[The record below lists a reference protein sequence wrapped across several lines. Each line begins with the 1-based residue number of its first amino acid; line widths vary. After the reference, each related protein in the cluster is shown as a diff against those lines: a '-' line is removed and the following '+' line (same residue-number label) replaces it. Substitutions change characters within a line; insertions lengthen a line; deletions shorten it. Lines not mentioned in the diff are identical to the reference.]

1 MNKKQ
6 YNNVIENTL
15 KHEQSAQIDD
25 SLATARAIFDNMGV
39 ALPQGDMKTVYET
52 IKTDNYMGWKSCTM
66 KEAQAA
72 ANKGTAAIGISED
85 KIVVLSANDEEQ
97 PVTQTAAVMTLD
109 ENTSAFAVEGMRY
122 YSYSYGGTTCQGGC
136 GGNVDI
142 VNYNDRYTYE
152 LVQTFGFTN
161 EVAMLIRSLYDKVDN
176 AFCSETNL
184 QRAWKCSRLLSMFS
198 YDGIPWNNVAASVVS
213 LSNAQGYFTNTLGY
227 TISEYNTMKNAI
239 INQHSN
245 YSTPDFT
252 HMQYAL
258 SARLAYTLD
267 KDDFWANIL
276 TLNTDENISYLAG
289 WLGDATLVENNGT
302 TSMLDDDYCA
312 DLDAENIYRLI
323 LQGRTSVN
331 AINSYYNSLS
341 LCFNRAHQ
349 FLSYISY
356 ATVQEKVFYELIDKH
371 LISYKN
377 SALQQGD
384 IYVANYYTNLIN
396 NEQYHWDKIRTDYS
410 DTYNFL
416 LSLQNQKAHI
426 EKY

>member
-1 MNKKQ
+1 M
-6 YNNVIENTL
+6 
-15 KHEQSAQIDD
+15 
-25 SLATARAIFDNMGV
+25 
-39 ALPQGDMKTVYET
+39 YE
-52 IKTDNYMGWKSCTM
+52 KFAPSF
-66 KEAQAA
+66 
-72 ANKGTAAIGISED
+72 
-85 KIVVLSANDEEQ
+85 ANDSHQSSKTEEYQ
-97 PVTQTAAVMTLD
+97 KSLSEIVLITFYVIKEINFLTL
-109 ENTSAFAVEGMRY
+109 T
-122 YSYSYGGTTCQGGC
+122 
-136 GGNVDI
+136 
-142 VNYNDRYTYE
+142 
-152 LVQTFGFTN
+152 LV
-161 EVAMLIRSLYDKVDN
+161 VRVKLYN

-267 KDDFWANIL
+267 KDDFWANML

-323 LQGRTSVN
+323 LQGRTYVN
-331 AINSYYNSLS
+331 AINSYYNSFS

>member
-15 KHEQSAQIDD
+15 KHENTED
-25 SLATARAIFDNMGV
+25 SLSTARAIFDNMGV
-39 ALPQGDMKTVYET
+39 ALPQGDIKTVYET

-66 KEAQAA
+66 QEAQAA
-72 ANKGTAAIGISED
+72 ADKGTAAMGISED
-85 KIVVLSANDEEQ
+85 RIVVLSAKDEEQ
-97 PVTQTAAVMTLD
+97 PVTQTASVMTLD

-122 YSYSYGGTTCQGGC
+122 YSYSYGGTGQGSC
-136 GGNVDI
+136 GDNIDI
-142 VNYNDRYTYE
+142 GNYNDRYTYE
-152 LVQTFGFTN
+152 LVQTFGFTS
-161 EVAMLIRSLYDKVDN
+161 EVATLIRSLYDRVDN
-176 AFCSETNL
+176 SFCSETGL

-213 LSNAQGYFTNTLGY
+213 LSNAQKYFTNILGY
-227 TISEYNTMKNAI
+227 TVSEYNTMKNAI

-245 YSTPDFT
+245 CSTPDFT

-258 SARLAYTLD
+258 SARLTYTLD
-267 KDDFWANIL
+267 KDDFWANFF

-289 WLGDATLVENNGT
+289 WLGDATLLENNGT
-302 TSMLDDDYCA
+302 TSMADDDYCA

-323 LQGRTSVN
+323 LQGRSSVS
-331 AINSYYNSLS
+331 AINLYYSSLS
-341 LCFNRAHQ
+341 PCFNRAHQ
-349 FLSYISY
+349 FLTYIDY
-356 ATVQEKVFYELIDKH
+356 TTVQRKVFYELIDKH

-384 IYVANYYTNLIN
+384 IFMVNYYTNLISD
-396 NEQYHWDKIRTDYS
+396 EQFHWNRMRIDYP

-416 LSLQNQKAHI
+416 LSLQNKKAHI
-426 EKY
+426 EEY

>member
-15 KHEQSAQIDD
+15 KHEQSAQTDD

-39 ALPQGDMKTVYET
+39 ALPQGDVKTVYET
-52 IKTDNYMGWKSCTM
+52 IKTNNYMGWRSCTM
-66 KEAQAA
+66 QEAQAA
-72 ANKGTAAIGISED
+72 ADKGTPAIGISED
-85 KIVVLSANDEEQ
+85 RIVVLSANDQEQ
-97 PVTQTAAVMTLD
+97 PVVQTASVMTLD

-136 GGNVDI
+136 GGNIDI
-142 VNYNDRYTYE
+142 GNYNDRYSYE

-213 LSNAQGYFTNTLGY
+213 LSNAQEYFTNILGY

-239 INQHSN
+239 INQHAN

-258 SARLAYTLD
+258 SARLTYTLD
-267 KDDFWANIL
+267 KDDFWANIF

-289 WLGDATLVENNGT
+289 WLGDATLVENGT
-302 TSMLDDDYCA
+302 TSMADDDYCA
-312 DLDAENIYRLI
+312 DLDAENIYRFI
-323 LQGRTSVN
+323 LQGRTSIS
-331 AINSYYNSLS
+331 AINSYYSNLS
-341 LCFNRAHQ
+341 SCFTRAHQ
-349 FLSYISY
+349 FLSYINY
-356 ATVQEKVFYELIDKH
+356 TTVQEKVFYELIDKD
-371 LISYKN
+371 LTLLMS
-377 SALQQGD
+377 SASQQGN
-384 IYVANYYTNLIN
+384 IYLVNYYINLIN
-396 NEQYHWDKIRTDYS
+396 NEQYHWDTISASYP

-416 LSLQNQKAHI
+416 LSLQNGEAHI
-426 EKY
+426 VEY